1 MFKSY
6 QVMTGAAMA
15 ALLAAGCKSAEDY
28 KASLESILSELAQS
42 EYLQDTHTVFQ
53 SDVDRAWEE
62 IMAS

>member
-1 MFKSY
+1 
-6 QVMTGAAMA
+6 MA

>member
-1 MFKSY
+1 
-6 QVMTGAAMA
+6 MTGAAMA

-53 SDVDRAWEE
+53 TAVDRASAR
-62 IMAS
+62 MMPS